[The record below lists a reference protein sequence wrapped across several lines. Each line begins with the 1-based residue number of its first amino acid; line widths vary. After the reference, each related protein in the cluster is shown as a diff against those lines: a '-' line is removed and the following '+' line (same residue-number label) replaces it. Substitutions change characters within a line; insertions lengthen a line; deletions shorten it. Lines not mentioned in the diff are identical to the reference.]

1 MSHST
6 SIRRR
11 RAGVVIAGGGL
22 AAQRASETLRRNGYD
37 GAVRV
42 IAREPHAP
50 YDRPPLSKEFLAG
63 ELDERALEFRP
74 QPWYAEHDVEL
85 LLGERA
91 TGLDAPR
98 REVQLAG
105 GGRVPFE
112 QLLIAT
118 GSAPRRL
125 AGTERYENVYELRTR
140 DDARALREAL
150 STRPRLIV
158 IGAGFIGQEVA
169 ATAKRLG
176 ATVTIIEA
184 AATPLEAILGPQLGE
199 WFADFHRREG
209 IKLVLSARIAR
220 FHGARAVH
228 AVELE
233 HGRRIGCD
241 LLVVGIG
248 TEPATS
254 WLRDSGL
261 DQGGVRVDAAGRT
274 AIPGIFA
281 AGDASAQFERSPQ
294 CLCPHRALGGS
305 SAPRRQRRTGDA
317 RPANARRRSAQLLE
331 RPARCAHPVRWRH
344 LRRRSARDRR
354 AARCQRLHRTLHPQ
368 RSARCGA
375 ARRTPTRAPRAS
387 PTDSRR
393 GQYQQ
398 PREERSMTLIPYID
412 ELACAAHGDCA
423 LAAPEVF
430 TIEDIAVVTG
440 TGSDEAILKAA
451 QACPAGAIIVTDEQ
465 TGEQIYP

>member
-1 MSHST
+1 MSPST
-6 SIRRR
+6 FNGRG
-11 RAGVVIAGGGL
+11 RAGVVIVGGGL
-22 AAQRASETLRRNGYD
+22 AAQRASETLRRDGYD
-37 GAVRV
+37 GALRV
-42 IAREPHAP
+42 IAREPHTP

-63 ELDERALEFRP
+63 EVDERALEFRP
-74 QPWYAEHDVEL
+74 QPWYGEHDVEL

-105 GGRVPFE
+105 GGRVAFE

-118 GSAPRRL
+118 GGAPRRL

-150 STRPRLIV
+150 FTRPRLAV

-184 AATPLEAILGPQLGE
+184 APTPLAGILGPRLGE

-220 FHGARAVH
+220 FHGARAVE
-228 AVELE
+228 AVELQ
-233 HGRRIGCD
+233 HGRRIECD

-254 WLRDSGL
+254 WLRDSAL

-281 AGDASAQFERSPQ
+281 AGDVSAQFEPCRNGYVRTEHWEAAAHQGASAA
-294 CLCPHRALGGS
+294 RAMLGLQTPAAAPPSFWSDQHGVRIQFVGDTYGADRLEIGGQPAARDFTALFTHNDRPVAALLVGRP
-305 SAPRRQRRTGDA
+305 SALPELRQLIHDA
-317 RPANARRRSAQLLE
+317 ASTNNQHRSA
-331 RPARCAHPVRWRH
+331 A
-344 LRRRSARDRR
+344 
-354 AARCQRLHRTLHPQ
+354 
-368 RSARCGA
+368 
-375 ARRTPTRAPRAS
+375 
-387 PTDSRR
+387 
-393 GQYQQ
+393 
-398 PREERSMTLIPYID
+398 
-412 ELACAAHGDCA
+412 
-423 LAAPEVF
+423 
-430 TIEDIAVVTG
+430 
-440 TGSDEAILKAA
+440 
-451 QACPAGAIIVTDEQ
+451 
-465 TGEQIYP
+465 

>member
-6 SIRRR
+6 SIRER

-22 AAQRASETLRRNGYD
+22 AAQRASETLRRDGFD

-42 IAREPHAP
+42 IAREAHAP

-63 ELDERALEFRP
+63 EVDESALEFRP
-74 QPWYAEHDVEL
+74 QPWYGAHDVEL

-125 AGTERYENVYELRTR
+125 AGTERYENLYELRTR

-158 IGAGFIGQEVA
+158 VGAGFIGQEVA

-184 AATPLEAILGPQLGE
+184 APTPLAAIFGPRLGE
-199 WFADFHRREG
+199 WFADFHRREA

-220 FHGARAVH
+220 FHGDRSVH
-228 AVELE
+228 AVQLQD
-233 HGRRIGCD
+233 GRRIECD

-254 WLRDSGL
+254 WLRDSAL

-274 AIPGIFA
+274 AIPSIFA
-281 AGDASAQFERSPQ
+281 AGDVSAQFEPCRNAYVRTEHWEAAARQGASAA
-294 CLCPHRALGGS
+294 RAMLGLHTPAAAPPSFWSDQHGVRIQFIGDTHGADRLQIDGHLTARNFTALFTHNDRPVAALLVGRP
-305 SAPRRQRRTGDA
+305 SALPELRQRIHDAARTTHHE
-317 RPANARRRSAQLLE
+317 RSA
-331 RPARCAHPVRWRH
+331 A
-344 LRRRSARDRR
+344 
-354 AARCQRLHRTLHPQ
+354 
-368 RSARCGA
+368 
-375 ARRTPTRAPRAS
+375 
-387 PTDSRR
+387 
-393 GQYQQ
+393 
-398 PREERSMTLIPYID
+398 
-412 ELACAAHGDCA
+412 
-423 LAAPEVF
+423 
-430 TIEDIAVVTG
+430 
-440 TGSDEAILKAA
+440 
-451 QACPAGAIIVTDEQ
+451 
-465 TGEQIYP
+465 

>member
-1 MSHST
+1 MSLST
-6 SIRRR
+6 PIRSRG
-11 RAGVVIAGGGL
+11 AGVVIAGGGL

-50 YDRPPLSKEFLAG
+50 YDRPPLSKGFLAG

-74 QPWYAEHDVEL
+74 RQWYALHDVEL

-91 TGLDAPR
+91 TGLDAPG

-150 STRPRLIV
+150 STRPRLVV

-233 HGRRIGCD
+233 HGRRIECD

-281 AGDASAQFERSPQ
+281 AGDASAQFEPRRNTYVRTEHWEAAARQGASAARAMLGLQTPAAPPPSFWSDQ
-294 CLCPHRALGGS
+294 HDVRIQFVGDTHGADRLEIEGRPAARDFTALFTHNDRPVAALLVGRRRAL
-305 SAPRRQRRTGDA
+305 PELRQRIHD
-317 RPANARRRSAQLLE
+317 
-331 RPARCAHPVRWRH
+331 
-344 LRRRSARDRR
+344 
-354 AARCQRLHRTLHPQ
+354 AARTNNHERN
-368 RSARCGA
+368 A
-375 ARRTPTRAPRAS
+375 A
-387 PTDSRR
+387 
-393 GQYQQ
+393 
-398 PREERSMTLIPYID
+398 
-412 ELACAAHGDCA
+412 
-423 LAAPEVF
+423 
-430 TIEDIAVVTG
+430 
-440 TGSDEAILKAA
+440 
-451 QACPAGAIIVTDEQ
+451 
-465 TGEQIYP
+465 

>member
-1 MSHST
+1 MHLTTVHRCPRSFS
-6 SIRRR
+6 
-11 RAGVVIAGGGL
+11 L
-22 AAQRASETLRRNGYD
+22 ARC
-37 GAVRV
+37 
-42 IAREPHAP
+42 
-50 YDRPPLSKEFLAG
+50 
-63 ELDERALEFRP
+63 DERALEFRP
-74 QPWYAEHDVEL
+74 QSWYAEHDVEL

-125 AGTERYENVYELRTR
+125 EGTERYENVYELRTR

-150 STRPRLIV
+150 SAKPRLIV

-209 IKLVLSARIAR
+209 IELVLSARIAR

-241 LLVVGIG
+241 L
-248 TEPATS
+248 
-254 WLRDSGL
+254 GL
-261 DQGGVRVDAAGRT
+261 CADAVAYRLGPYTRFVIDCGG
-274 AIPGIFA
+274 
-281 AGDASAQFERSPQ
+281 
-294 CLCPHRALGGS
+294 
-305 SAPRRQRRTGDA
+305 
-317 RPANARRRSAQLLE
+317 
-331 RPARCAHPVRWRH
+331 
-344 LRRRSARDRR
+344 
-354 AARCQRLHRTLHPQ
+354 
-368 RSARCGA
+368 
-375 ARRTPTRAPRAS
+375 
-387 PTDSRR
+387 
-393 GQYQQ
+393 
-398 PREERSMTLIPYID
+398 
-412 ELACAAHGDCA
+412 
-423 LAAPEVF
+423 
-430 TIEDIAVVTG
+430 DIAVGGVGAQLEPYEIAVVHPISGESIGVVRVAKGGVATSGLNVRIWRNRDESFGHHLLDPSTG
-440 TGSDEAILKAA
+440 GPAWTGLVGATAIGDSALEAETLSKMALLLGPERARQVLAEHGGVIIHDNGDVEAIGPIDGRIDGKRVPRMVA
-451 QACPAGAIIVTDEQ
+451 
-465 TGEQIYP
+465 

>member
-1 MSHST
+1 MTHST

-22 AAQRASETLRRNGYD
+22 AAQRASETLRRHGYA

-63 ELDERALEFRP
+63 EVDERALEFRP
-74 QPWYAEHDVEL
+74 QSWYAEHDVEL
-85 LLGERA
+85 LLGERV
-91 TGLDAPR
+91 TGLDAGR
-98 REVQLAG
+98 REVRLAG

-125 AGTERYENVYELRTR
+125 AGTERCENVYELRTR

-150 STRPRLIV
+150 STRPRLIL

-184 AATPLEAILGPQLGE
+184 APTPLAAILGPQLGE

-233 HGRRIGCD
+233 HGRRIECD

-248 TEPATS
+248 TEPTTS

-281 AGDASAQFERSPQ
+281 AGDASAQFEP
-294 CLCPHRALGGS
+294 
-305 SAPRRQRRTGDA
+305 
-317 RPANARRRSAQLLE
+317 RRSAYVRTEHWEAAARQGASAARAMLGLQTPAAAPPSFWSDQHGVRIQFLGDTHGADRLE
-331 RPARCAHPVRWRH
+331 IDGRPA
-344 LRRRSARDRR
+344 ARDFTALFTNNDRPV
-354 AARCQRLHRTLHPQ
+354 AALLVGR
-368 RSARCGA
+368 
-375 ARRTPTRAPRAS
+375 PRALPELRQRIHDAAS
-387 PTDSRR
+387 TNNH
-393 GQYQQ
+393 
-398 PREERSMTLIPYID
+398 ERN
-412 ELACAAHGDCA
+412 AA
-423 LAAPEVF
+423 
-430 TIEDIAVVTG
+430 
-440 TGSDEAILKAA
+440 
-451 QACPAGAIIVTDEQ
+451 
-465 TGEQIYP
+465 